1 MREYIIALKVKLL
14 SNMTPEKWLSN
25 KIGSIS
31 LRDVDVH
38 IEEVKN
44 ESKAKRTPKSR
55 SSGETKE
62 NSDKTQS

>member
-1 MREYIIALKVKLL
+1 MREYIIALKVKLP

-38 IEEVKN
+38 IEEIKD
-44 ESKAKRTPKSR
+44 ESKTKSRPKPR
-55 SSGETKE
+55 SSGETAK
-62 NSDKTQS
+62 NSNKAQD